1 MAEAAYV
8 PRLLERYR
16 TQAVPALKQRF
27 NYANVMQVPKLERIT
42 LNAGLGEATTN
53 ARLLELAML
62 ELGQIAGQRPVVTKA
77 KKSVANFRLREGQS
91 IGCCVTVRKN
101 RMYEFFD
108 RLVNV
113 ALQRVRDFRGL
124 SPSAFDGRGNY
135 TLGVREQLIF
145 PEIDYNKVERV
156 YGFNVTIVTTA
167 STDEE
172 ARVLLRELG
181 MPLRT

>member
-1 MAEAAYV
+1 MGEPAYI

-16 TQAVPALKQRF
+16 SEVVGQLTDRF
-27 NYANVMQVPKLERIT
+27 QYKNRMQVPKLKQIT

-53 ARLLELAML
+53 ARLLELAMA
-62 ELGQIAGQRPVVTKA
+62 ELGQITGQRPVITKA
-77 KKSVANFRLREGQS
+77 RKSVANFHLREGQS
-91 IGCCVTVRKN
+91 IGCTVTLRKH
-101 RMYEFFD
+101 RMYEFLD

-113 ALQRVRDFRGL
+113 ALPRVRDFRGL
-124 SPSAFDGRGNY
+124 SPRAFDGRGNY

-156 YGFNVTIVTTA
+156 YGFNISIVTTA

-172 ARVLLRELG
+172 GRELLLAMG
-181 MPLRT
+181 MPLRK

>member
-1 MAEAAYV
+1 MGEPAYI

-16 TQAVPALKQRF
+16 SEVVGQLRDRF
-27 NYANVMQVPKLERIT
+27 QYKNRMQVPKLKQIT

-53 ARLLELAML
+53 ARLLELAVA
-62 ELGQIAGQRPVVTKA
+62 ELGQITGQRPVITKA

-91 IGCCVTVRKN
+91 IGCTVTLRKH
-101 RMYEFFD
+101 RMYEFLD

-113 ALQRVRDFRGL
+113 ALPRVRDFRGL
-124 SPSAFDGRGNY
+124 SPRAFDGRGNY

-156 YGFNVTIVTTA
+156 YGFNISIVTTA

-172 ARVLLRELG
+172 GRELLLAMG
-181 MPLRT
+181 MPLRK